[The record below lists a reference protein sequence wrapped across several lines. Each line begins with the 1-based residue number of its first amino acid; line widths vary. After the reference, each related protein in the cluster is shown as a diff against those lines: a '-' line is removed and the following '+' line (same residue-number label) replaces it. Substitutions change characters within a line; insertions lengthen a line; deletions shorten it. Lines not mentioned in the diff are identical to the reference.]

1 MSKDV
6 ILDKYA
12 RLYEIPNQL
21 AHLGHQVEC
30 FCLSYQSHNEGIWDE
45 SNHEKKLIWHSK
57 SYKGLKKLGLFTYPF
72 LLLQQLKQYQPDIV
86 IAASDIPHIVWGA
99 WCAKQLSKPFVA
111 DLYDNF
117 ESYGQ
122 ANIPFIKNFFY
133 RALDSAQLI
142 STTSERLAEKIK
154 QDHPNVPHILAM
166 PSVIDKKLFFKGSKA
181 EARIKLNLPAHAKLV
196 GTAGGLTKM
205 KGIDDLFQ
213 AWEMIRQ
220 QDPDIYLVLAGPI
233 EKDTPLP
240 NDERVIYLGMLPH
253 QEINYLFQSL
263 DIGVVCIPDDDFGR
277 YCFPQKAYE
286 MLATDLTILSSSVGD
301 MKNLLDSSLLYPPKD
316 YKTLTLKINQQLYSL
331 IKVNIE
337 ILDWKKTIEKF
348 NLIVQRLY

>member
-30 FCLSYQSHNEGIWDE
+30 FCLSYQSHNEGTWDE

-122 ANIPFIKNFFY
+122 ANIPFIKIFFY

-142 STTSERLAEKIK
+142 STTSESLAEKIK

-233 EKDTPLP
+233 EEDTPLP

>member
-30 FCLSYQSHNEGIWDE
+30 FCLSYQSHNEGTWDE

-122 ANIPFIKNFFY
+122 ANIPFIKIFFY
-133 RALDSAQLI
+133 RALDSAHLI
-142 STTSERLAEKIK
+142 STTSESLAEKIK

-233 EKDTPLP
+233 EEDTPLP